1 MSRVPPDD
9 PTIRDEETLWRR
21 ILYREDQPDWY
32 EQRDGEWRPTSVAFL
47 DNRSPSHSLSAY
59 ISSETE
65 LNLLLTDYPRNN
77 IAGFLARTP
86 REFDQTIQRV
96 PDAGYDSHVE
106 ITPPPDQW
114 GKEQRKRNLRKT
126 AAREMA
132 HSSHW
137 VYIKG

>member
-1 MSRVPPDD
+1 MSRGLPDD
-9 PTIRDEETLWRR
+9 PMIRNEETLWRR
-21 ILYREDQPDWY
+21 ILSREDQPDWY
-32 EQRDGEWRPTSVAFL
+32 EQRVGEWRPASVAFL
-47 DNRSPSHSLSAY
+47 DNRSPTHSLSAY

-65 LNLLLTDYPRNN
+65 LEDLLTDYPRSN
-77 IAGFLARTP
+77 IAGFLAGTP
-86 REFDQTIQRV
+86 REFLQTIQRV

-114 GKEQRKRNLRKT
+114 GMEKRKRNLRKT

-137 VYIKG
+137 VHFKG